1 MIADAFHC
9 GPDFWG
15 FPSCCNVCHD
25 WADVGDSTADSWD
38 RKQQCYR
45 GACDGVGGKS
55 HWYWCANEHGGTP
68 QQCYIGWAMVPIPVA
83 TAALALGVAAVL
95 LKNNGICR
103 VGSSWDRASGFIFG
117 EGRFCCPDQPP
128 RLNRCDSLS
137 PSLLPSL
144 SPLTKFRCAGAIM
157 RSRRLRSC

>member
-83 TAALALGVAAVL
+83 TDCTTLKPCRPRCSKYSAASVALA
-95 LKNNGICR
+95 
-103 VGSSWDRASGFIFG
+103 
-117 EGRFCCPDQPP
+117 
-128 RLNRCDSLS
+128 
-137 PSLLPSL
+137 
-144 SPLTKFRCAGAIM
+144 
-157 RSRRLRSC
+157 RSRKFHAVSPR